1 MLGLLMLRN
10 ALGLGIKTDKII
22 NGQISFYVGVGFYR
36 NQFIIINIHD
46 MIRVNLNFPINQL
59 SNHDLKVKRQFSA
72 VEAIWQH
79 QKYFHFCSL
88 WSGLLSLNLVQEKLS
103 NYIFR

>member
-22 NGQISFYVGVGFYR
+22 NEQISFYVGVGFYR

-46 MIRVNLNFPINQL
+46 MIIVNLNFPINQL

-72 VEAIWQH
+72 VEAI
-79 QKYFHFCSL
+79 
-88 WSGLLSLNLVQEKLS
+88 
-103 NYIFR
+103 